1 MHEDFIGS
9 LPRNRLQATPITE
22 IGGSTDDVTG
32 LFTIALPASALF
44 ITKITDPHGNTSE
57 FVEFQ
62 VTFNA
67 LEKFRESLNRRL
79 PDLVRIHA
87 IKKIRALEEQL
98 AFLKNDPEAMT
109 TNFKQ
114 GNEHVNEVPQATNAP
129 ETGSGT
135 GTP

>member
-1 MHEDFIGS
+1 MHEDFIAA

-32 LFTIALPASALF
+32 LFTLAIPASALF
-44 ITKITDPHGNTSE
+44 VTKITDPHGNSTE

-62 VTFNA
+62 VTFAA
-67 LEKFRESLNRRL
+67 LEKFRESINRRL

-109 TNFKQ
+109 TNFKEFNDD
-114 GNEHVNEVPQATNAP
+114 GEIPQATDAP
-129 ETGSGT
+129 KTGSGA
-135 GTP
+135 GAP